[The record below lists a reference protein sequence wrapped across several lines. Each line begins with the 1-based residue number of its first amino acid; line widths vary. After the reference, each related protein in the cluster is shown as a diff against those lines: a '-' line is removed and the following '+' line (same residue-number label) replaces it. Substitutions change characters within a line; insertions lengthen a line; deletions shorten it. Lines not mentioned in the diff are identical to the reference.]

1 MPISLSWPDLIIE
14 TIPEETSVRCLKEW
28 DFLLSGTFAVV
39 GMSRF
44 GDWFLRR
51 PDDRTEELSVIEGTL
66 KKIADTPEEF
76 AALMNTPQWQ
86 EEHLL
91 SWMIPKLYEQNIFA
105 GPDQCYGFAPH
116 PALYGRIDSD
126 RAVVLSIPVWQTI
139 CAQTFAPKQK

>member
-1 MPISLSWPDLIIE
+1 MPSNLSWPDLIIE
-14 TIPEETSVRCLKEW
+14 AVPEETATRSLKEW
-28 DFLLSGTFAVV
+28 NFLLDGTFAVI

-51 PDDRTEELSVIEGTL
+51 PDESIEELSVIEGTL
-66 KKIADTPEEF
+66 TKIADTPDEF
-76 AALMNTPQWQ
+76 AALMNTPLWQ

-126 RAVVLSIPVWQTI
+126 RVVVLSIPVWQTI
-139 CAQTFAPKQK
+139 CAQTFSTKQK